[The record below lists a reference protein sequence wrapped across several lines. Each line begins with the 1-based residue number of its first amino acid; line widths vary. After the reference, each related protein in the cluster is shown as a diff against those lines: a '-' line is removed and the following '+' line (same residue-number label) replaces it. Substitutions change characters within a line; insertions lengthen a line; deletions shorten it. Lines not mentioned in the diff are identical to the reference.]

1 MQPLTYQIGRSTCWA
16 ISIVN
21 GIMFLRGRERRDG
34 ERDEARIESFQY
46 KVLHSTLNTLLWIEG
61 VWYNDNDNFR
71 AYQNVLETL
80 SNSFSLRFSFVNG
93 KKVTNV
99 VRNLDFRRKV
109 GICDVGNGAHC
120 ILLNGRSEC
129 GEWVSAFDPWWYHST
144 ENDRSDNENVQF
156 PDEDGVNV
164 RIRLHHLLE
173 HSYNRYQ
180 KEYKTGKAYP
190 MGRNIEKRFLTVID
204 SNPE

>member
-1 MQPLTYQIGRSTCWA
+1 MTNQY
-16 ISIVN
+16 
-21 GIMFLRGRERRDG
+21 
-34 ERDEARIESFQY
+34 ESY
-46 KVLHSTLNTLLWIEG
+46 
-61 VWYNDNDNFR
+61 
-71 AYQNVLETL
+71 YQNVLETL

-190 MGRNIEKRFLTVID
+190 MGRTIEKRFLTVID